1 MNLMQEDLEK
11 NVVSTAIQGAQDI
24 GEFVSL
30 PNESFTTDIY
40 RDIHLV
46 LIVTGKHIKFM
57 NNPSNEIL

>member
-40 RDIHLV
+40 RDIHSS
-46 LIVTGKHIKFM
+46 G
-57 NNPSNEIL
+57 S

>member
-1 MNLMQEDLEK
+1 MFYRISFEGLFMNLMQEDLEK

-40 RDIHLV
+40 RDIQS
-46 LIVTGKHIKFM
+46 M
-57 NNPSNEIL
+57 